1 MPLQAAMRPARENL
15 LQGRLPQRKRQKL
28 LKSSRERD
36 LPVHGGNLSR
46 EPDDPGLVQAGALM
60 QHRSKAVAV
69 QSAPIR
75 VHENETRQELGR
87 DPERDISRIRTLCCK
102 PAELLDESRHFIA
115 LRAISIH
122 NQHA

>member
-1 MPLQAAMRPARENL
+1 MRPAGENL
-15 LQGRLPQRKRQKL
+15 LQGRLPQRERQKL

-60 QHRSKAVAV
+60 QHRCKAVTIERV
-69 QSAPIR
+69 PIR
-75 VHENETRQELGR
+75 VHENETRQELGC
-87 DPERDISRIRTLCCK
+87 DPERDITRIRTLCFK
-102 PAELLDESRHFIA
+102 RAELLDESRHFIA
-115 LRAISIH
+115 RRTVSIH